1 MINAQE
7 NDKEWKKMEKKT
19 KANKEKKVVEPLKL
33 NDAIFLFDNYNQ
45 DSQALHT
52 SLKLAG
58 FDCPAV
64 VIEDDGFL
72 PDDVMSVYGY
82 FLGDFKTVLGD
93 KAHPKYFNEITV
105 PDYWEISGTNSNG
118 KVQDLYKERGR
129 MFYAEPLHKRLVKIV
144 DWFDERGVVRSS
156 DHYNRYGAIYG
167 RTIFNNKGQK
177 VNKTYFSAEGKEVIV
192 ENFVT
197 GDIIL
202 NEGNEVHIF
211 HNKTELVLHF
221 FVRANF
227 KQSRIFFNSLSTPF
241 FVSNRL
247 KSQVKRDVLFWQE
260 PRRDDIPG
268 NMQSIFNGEAS
279 RTATV
284 MVQKKKS
291 YDKLIE
297 LGAKKDMV
305 HKLGFIYPFAKENR
319 HQPAALICTNS
330 DNIEHCEDLVKA
342 LPQMHF
348 HIAAL
353 TEMSSKLTGMD
364 SYDNVSIYPGVKT
377 SMLNELFEQC
387 DYYFD
392 INHESEIVS
401 AVHKAFLYNH
411 LIFAFKE
418 TMHNADYVAEEY
430 VYPTTEWERM
440 RMDVETAMADVK
452 VAKKMLQKQKKA
464 ALSETVK
471 GYQNLGKM

>member
-1 MINAQE
+1 MKQE
-7 NDKEWKKMEKKT
+7 NSVSAKNVNKNVNAKEI
-19 KANKEKKVVEPLKL
+19 LKL
-33 NDAIFLFDNYNQ
+33 NDAILLFDNYNP

-58 FDCPAV
+58 FDCPVV

-82 FLGDFKTVLGD
+82 FLGDFKGGLGN
-93 KAHPKYFNEITV
+93 KAKPKYFNEITV
-105 PDYWEISGTNSNG
+105 PEYWEISGTNSNG

-129 MFYAEPLHKRLVKIV
+129 IFYAEPRQKRLVKIV
-144 DWFDERGVVRSS
+144 DWYDERGVVRSS

-167 RTIFNNKGQK
+167 RTIFNSKGQK
-177 VNKTYFSAEGKEVIV
+177 VNRSYFSADGCEIIV

-202 NEGNEVHIF
+202 NEGNEVRIF
-211 HNKTELVLHF
+211 HDKTEFILHF
-221 FVRANF
+221 FVRAGF

-247 KSQVKRDVLFWQE
+247 EFQVKRDILFWQE
-260 PRRDDIPG
+260 PMRDDIPG

-279 RTATV
+279 RTAMV
-284 MVQKKKS
+284 MVQKRKS

-297 LGAKKDMV
+297 LGADQNMV
-305 HKLGFIYPFAKENR
+305 HKLGFIYPFVKENACK
-319 HQPAALICTNS
+319 PEALICTNS
-330 DNIEHCEDLVKA
+330 DHIEHCEDLVKA
-342 LPQMHF
+342 LPKMHF

-353 TEMSSKLTGMD
+353 TEMSAKLTGLD
-364 SYDNVSIYPGVKT
+364 AYDNVSLYPGIKT
-377 SMLNELFEQC
+377 AILDELFEIC
-387 DYYFD
+387 DYYLD

-401 AVHKAFLYNH
+401 AVRKAFLHNH
-411 LIFAFKE
+411 LIFEFKE
-418 TMHNADYVAEEY
+418 TMHNADCVAEEHI
-430 VYPTTEWERM
+430 YPAGEWERM
-440 RMDVETAMADVK
+440 RIDIETAIADEK
-452 VAKKMLQKQKKA
+452 KLKKMLQKQKKA

-471 GYQNLGKM
+471 SYQHLGRV